1 MNTSR
6 TKQSAQAEKP
16 PGGTSPVG
24 KEKRA
29 GAARNARKNPDWAA
43 YLREIIARAQ
53 TQHATLTPIRQ
64 EVLEQLFLYPRGL
77 KAYDLLEKI
86 KTRRENATPP
96 TIYRALD
103 FLMKQGFAHKVG
115 RNNLFVACRHASH
128 RWPSLFLVCP
138 HCRAVAELQ
147 NDPLMQT
154 LIATLDEAG
163 FCLDSPEVEI
173 SAICPACAGQ
183 MAGNRKASSAATL
196 VL

>member
-1 MNTSR
+1 MNMSR
-6 TKQSAQAEKP
+6 MKKSVQTKNW
-16 PGGTSPVG
+16 T
-24 KEKRA
+24 
-29 GAARNARKNPDWAA
+29 A
-43 YLREIIARAQ
+43 YLGEIVARAKAQ
-53 TQHATLTPIRQ
+53 RATLTPIRQ
-64 EVLEQLFLYPRGL
+64 EVLEQLFLYPQGL

-86 KTRRENATPP
+86 KARRENAKPP

-103 FLMKQGFAHKVG
+103 FLMRQGFAHKVG

-173 SAICPACAGQ
+173 SAICPACVG
-183 MAGNRKASSAATL
+183 SAK
-196 VL
+196 